1 MSDTIQEEILGVL
14 YLIAA
19 LLAFGMGY
27 NVIGWLV
34 SIMALISFIGAMYH
48 AVKEIKENKQD

>member
-27 NVIGWLV
+27 NVIGWFA
-34 SIMALISFIGAMYH
+34 SIMSFVSFAGAIYY
-48 AVKEIKENKQD
+48 AIKEIKENKQD